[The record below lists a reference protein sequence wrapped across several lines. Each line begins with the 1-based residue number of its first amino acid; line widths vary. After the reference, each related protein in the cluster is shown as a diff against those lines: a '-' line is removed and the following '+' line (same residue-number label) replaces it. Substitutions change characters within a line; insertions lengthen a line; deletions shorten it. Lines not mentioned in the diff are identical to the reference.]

1 MISGALSLLK
11 TDEERN
17 RLSEFYEKNKKR
29 FFAIAFSRLHNRE
42 AAEDAVQEA
51 FLRLTDKP
59 EKFFTLPANKQV
71 AFADVIIRNIS
82 VDMFKES
89 NKIETVEMTDT
100 VSSEGIELPL
110 DEKIVGYISRDGLID
125 FISGLSS
132 SLRDVLELKVVIGL
146 SNREIAQMLSVT
158 ENVVRQRLF
167 QARRAITEFMESEN
181 T

>member
-17 RLSEFYEKNKKR
+17 KLSEFYKKNKKR
-29 FFAIAFSRLHNRE
+29 FFAIAFSKLHNRE

-59 EKFFTLPANKQV
+59 EKFFALPANKQV

-110 DEKIVGYISRDGLID
+110 DEKIVGHISRDELIE